1 MSFKKE
7 LIIVVICSFLIAF
20 LVFYIDYNNKK
31 IDSINES
38 NIRLYE
44 QIQGLRTQIY
54 EDSLQIV
61 EHTQQRT
68 LLENQYENEKTR
80 YRPTETIIIEKY
92 KPLVIL
98 SDSQAIRL
106 LANNLS
112 TSFQTD

>member
-1 MSFKKE
+1 MSLKKE

-20 LVFYIDYNNKK
+20 LVFYIDY
-31 IDSINES
+31 ET
-38 NIRLYE
+38 NIRLDE
-44 QIQGLRTQIY
+44 QINRLRTQIY

-68 LLENQYENEKTR
+68 ILENQYENEKTR
-80 YRPTETIIIEKY
+80 YRPTTTIIIEKY

-112 TSFQTD
+112 TSYQTD

>member
-7 LIIVVICSFLIAF
+7 LIIIIICSLLIASFIF
-20 LVFYIDYNNKK
+20 LIDYNNKK

-38 NIRLYE
+38 NIILEE
-44 QIQGLRTQIY
+44 QINRLRTQIY

-68 LLENQYENEKTR
+68 ILENQYENEKTR
-80 YRPTETIIIEKY
+80 YRPTTTIIIEKY

-98 SDSQAIRL
+98 SDSAAIRL